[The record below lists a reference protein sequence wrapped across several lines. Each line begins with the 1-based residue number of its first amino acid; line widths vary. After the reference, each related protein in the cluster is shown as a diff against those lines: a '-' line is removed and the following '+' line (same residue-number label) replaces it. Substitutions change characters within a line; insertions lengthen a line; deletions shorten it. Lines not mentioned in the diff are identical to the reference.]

1 MAFTICGIELF
12 SNKTNYIA
20 NQSFLRPLDL
30 DHFVSHKHKL
40 VKYNLGILISFHCI
54 YKVRL
59 QLHGAIYRPDS
70 FVLMLRYCANL
81 KAIRYESTRLNRIVA
96 DKSHHVIVA

>member
-1 MAFTICGIELF
+1 MAFTICGI

-30 DHFVSHKHKL
+30 DRFVSHEHKL

-54 YKVRL
+54 YKVRDHL
-59 QLHGAIYRPDS
+59 VCGSVSNKP
-70 FVLMLRYCANL
+70 
-81 KAIRYESTRLNRIVA
+81 IVHCY
-96 DKSHHVIVA
+96 SGVG